1 MAERRQKPQVKQDR
15 TCGGARWNMPDSKGA
30 RCRLS
35 SVNLRASSTMAK
47 SRETTWNDIKA
58 ELVQFDRLG
67 LLGLL
72 KDLHALRP
80 ENRAFLSARLGVG
93 SDPLAPYKMTIS
105 RWIYPDL
112 MKGQDV
118 SVSKAKKAI
127 ADYRKAI
134 GRPDGMAELCIHYC
148 EEAARLVGDC
158 GIDDQAY
165 YSALVRVFDQGLTQ
179 AVALPTPERD
189 RMLERLDVVR
199 GSLSGLGWGVSDN
212 VNDIWHDRVD

>member
-1 MAERRQKPQVKQDR
+1 
-15 TCGGARWNMPDSKGA
+15 
-30 RCRLS
+30 
-35 SVNLRASSTMAK
+35 MAK

-58 ELVQFDRLG
+58 ELAQFDRSS

-93 SDPLAPYKMTIS
+93 NNPLAPYKMTIS

-134 GRPDGMAELCIHYC
+134 GWPEGMAELCIHYC
-148 EEAARLVGDC
+148 EEAARLVGDS

-165 YSALVRVFDQGLTQ
+165 YSALVHMFDQSLTQ
-179 AVALPTPERD
+179 AIALPKPGRD

-199 GSLSGLGWGVSDN
+199 GSLRGLGWGVSD
-212 VNDIWHDRVD
+212 DINEIWYDRVD

>member
-1 MAERRQKPQVKQDR
+1 
-15 TCGGARWNMPDSKGA
+15 
-30 RCRLS
+30 
-35 SVNLRASSTMAK
+35 MAK

-58 ELVQFDRLG
+58 EMAQFDRSG

-134 GRPDGMAELCIHYC
+134 GRPEGMAELCIHYC

-158 GIDDQAY
+158 GIEEQDY
-165 YSALVRVFDQGLTQ
+165 YSALVRMFDQALTQ
-179 AVALPTPERD
+179 ALTMPTAERVN
-189 RMLERLDVVR
+189 MLTRLDGVR
-199 GSLSGLGWGVSDN
+199 GSLRGLGWGVSDN
-212 VNDIWHDRVD
+212 VNEIWYDRVD